1 MDSEYFRYILQKKGF
16 TPETLGKELGVSRSQ
31 MNYKILKGSFTL
43 KDIKKIIKIFEMEFD
58 KIFQ

>member
-1 MDSEYFRYILQKKGF
+1 MDSEYFRYVMKKKGYN
-16 TPETLGKELGVSRSQ
+16 PITLGRLLGVSNSQ

-43 KDIKKIIKIFEMEFD
+43 LDIKKIVKIFDMEFE

>member
-1 MDSEYFRYILQKKGF
+1 MDSEYFRYIMGKKGF
-16 TPETLGKELGVSRSQ
+16 TPESLGKELGVSRSQ

-43 KDIKKIIKIFEMEFD
+43 RDIKKVIKVFEMEFE